1 MSQPTVSV
9 ETRGSVAIVTI
20 DRPDSSNTLNV
31 QVGMDLLA
39 AAITC
44 GRNSAVR
51 AVVLT
56 GAGKHFCFGGDLR
69 SMQAKGAGVEAYIR
83 ELTGYLHA
91 AISQFV
97 RMDAPVIAAVNG
109 TAAGGG
115 VGFVA
120 MADLAI
126 AAESAKFNLAY
137 TAAGLVPDCST
148 TFFLPRILGT
158 KRTLELMLTNR
169 TLTAKEALEWGLVN
183 EVVPDK
189 DVLPE
194 ALKVAERLAGGALR
208 SFGKTKRLLAQSL
221 PGLESQMVFE
231 SEGISQQAAT
241 AEGQEGIAAF
251 LEKRKPRFSRTS

>member
-1 MSQPTVSV
+1 MSQTTVNV
-9 ETRGSVAIVTI
+9 ETRGAVAVVTI

-69 SMQAKGAGVEAYIR
+69 AMQAKGGGVEAYIR
-83 ELTGYLHA
+83 ELTGYLHT

-126 AAESAKFNLAY
+126 AGESSRFNLAY
-137 TAAGLVPDCST
+137 TASGLVPDCST
-148 TFFLPRILGT
+148 TFFLPRIVGA

-169 TLTAKEALEWGLVN
+169 TLDAKEALAWGLVN
-183 EVVPDK
+183 QVVPDAT
-189 DVLPE
+189 VLPE
-194 ALKVAERLAGGALR
+194 ALKLAEKLAAGPLR
-208 SFGKTKRLLAQSL
+208 AFGKTKRLLAQSL
-221 PGLESQMVFE
+221 AGLDSQMVLE
-231 SEGISQQAAT
+231 SEGIAQQAAT
-241 AEGQEGIAAF
+241 PEGQEGISAF
-251 LEKRKPRFSRTS
+251 LEKRKPRFKA